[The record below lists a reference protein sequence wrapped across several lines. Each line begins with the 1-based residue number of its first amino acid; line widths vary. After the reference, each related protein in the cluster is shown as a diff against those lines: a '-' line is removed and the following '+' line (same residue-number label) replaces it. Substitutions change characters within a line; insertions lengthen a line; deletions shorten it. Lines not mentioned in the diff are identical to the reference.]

1 MAAAVAQ
8 LRRRQPGWGRDRQLE
23 AAPGP
28 ALCVRAE
35 DGARRKERRDA
46 ELGPASCRGGPARPE
61 LRGGFFFPFCCC
73 FLPRGWEVPS
83 VRLWPAELGGRA
95 GCES

>member
-1 MAAAVAQ
+1 MDAAVAQ

-61 LRGGFFFPFCCC
+61 LRGGFFFLFVAVFFHEAGKFPACGC
-73 FLPRGWEVPS
+73 G
-83 VRLWPAELGGRA
+83 RL
-95 GCES
+95 S